1 MNVSMKYDQGGHY
14 EQNTER
20 VAHAHLLQG
29 QECRQIRILGES
41 VQRYGV
47 GRQVV
52 GRHRLGDHRPACP
65 IDIKHDFTWSRLD
78 GTTAFTLTD
87 CRPPQNVVLYND
99 GTWGWAN

>member
-1 MNVSMKYDQGGHY
+1 MSRTRNGWHTPIYYKV
-14 EQNTER
+14 R
-20 VAHAHLLQG
+20 
-29 QECRQIRILGES
+29 S
-41 VQRYGV
+41 VVRFAFWASLFSGTVLV
-47 GRQVV
+47 GKWLVDTAY
-52 GRHRLGDHRPACP
+52 GDHRPACP